1 MPPTTTTTLVPA
13 IVDAGGDTGDS
24 GGPPIGLIAGG
35 AGLLVLL
42 AGAFAF
48 VRSRRPIGASTP
60 GIVLAF
66 DHNREK
72 RRVSTQS
79 RRSRGTPISVWWR
92 TSGPV
97 ATYHDWRSSRGAEK
111 TIRRQIEERKRLR
124 EHRD

>member
-1 MPPTTTTTLVPA
+1 
-13 IVDAGGDTGDS
+13 
-24 GGPPIGLIAGG
+24 LILGG
-35 AGLLVLL
+35 AAALALL
-42 AGAFAF
+42 GGIFAF
-48 VRSRRPIGASTP
+48 FRSRRPIGASTP
-60 GIVLAF
+60 GVVLAF

-72 RRVSTQS
+72 RRVSSQS